1 MRLIIKFLSCRN
13 PRQKLTHN
21 FVLANTKADIKGTG
35 KLIKNKKGVQFIQVK
50 DINVKL
56 TSGNQKVKIISKGSR
71 DSEALSEYQYL
82 P

>member
-1 MRLIIKFLSCRN
+1 MSYNIEFFMKESKAKAN
-13 PRQKLTHN
+13 THI
-21 FVLANTKADIKGTG
+21 FLANTKADIKGTG

-82 P
+82 V

>member
-1 MRLIIKFLSCRN
+1 MYKSKAKANAHIF
-13 PRQKLTHN
+13 
-21 FVLANTKADIKGTG
+21 LANTKADIKGTG

-82 P
+82 V

>member
-1 MRLIIKFLSCRN
+1 MYESKAKANKHIF
-13 PRQKLTHN
+13 
-21 FVLANTKADIKGTG
+21 LANTKADIKGTG

-82 P
+82 V

>member
-1 MRLIIKFLSCRN
+1 MCLIILNFLYRN
-13 PRQKLTHN
+13 PRQKLIHT
-21 FVLANTKADIKGTG
+21 FFLANTKADIKGTG

-71 DSEALSEYQYL
+71 DSEALSEYQY
-82 P
+82 